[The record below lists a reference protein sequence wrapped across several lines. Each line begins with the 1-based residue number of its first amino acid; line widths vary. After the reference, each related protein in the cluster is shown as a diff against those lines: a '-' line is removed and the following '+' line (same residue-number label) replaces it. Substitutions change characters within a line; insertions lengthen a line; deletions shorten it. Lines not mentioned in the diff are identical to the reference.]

1 MNENKSE
8 VLLRVENLSKT
19 YEMGNEKISIL
30 NGIDFVLGKKEK
42 VTVTGPSGCGKTTF
56 LNLISGLDAL
66 SGGEVS
72 MCGYELSRLS
82 ERELT
87 SYRRECIGFVF
98 QFHHLLE
105 DFTAL
110 ENIWLP
116 AYLSGEP
123 AKTAKERAR
132 FLLERV
138 GLTARADHFPAQLSG
153 GECQRIAVARALINN
168 PPLILADEPTGNL
181 DESHSERV
189 EELLFDVVEKEGKS
203 LILVTHDSR
212 LAVKGDIHYV
222 LTQGRLQKL

>member
-1 MNENKSE
+1 MNEDKE
-8 VLLRVENLSKT
+8 EILLRVENLSKT
-19 YEMGNEKISIL
+19 YEMGSEKISIL
-30 NGIDFVLGKKEK
+30 NGIDFELKKKEK

-66 SGGEVS
+66 SGGEVT
-72 MCGYELSRLS
+72 MGGYKLSRLGES
-82 ERELT
+82 QMT
-87 SYRRECIGFVF
+87 AYRRKCIGFVF
-98 QFHHLLE
+98 QFHYLLE
-105 DFTAL
+105 DFSAL

-123 AKTAKERAR
+123 VKTAKERAR

-138 GLTARADHFPAQLSG
+138 GLTSRADHFPAQLSG

-189 EELLFDVVEKEGKS
+189 EELLFDMVGKEGKS
-203 LILVTHDSR
+203 LILVTHDPR
-212 LAVKGDIHYV
+212 LAEKGDIHYV
-222 LTQGRLQKL
+222 LTQGKLQRL

>member
-1 MNENKSE
+1 MNENE
-8 VLLRVENLSKT
+8 EAIVLRVENLSKT

-30 NGIDFVLGKKEK
+30 NGIDFILRKKEK
-42 VTVTGPSGCGKTTF
+42 VTVTGSSGCGKTTF
-56 LNLISGLDAL
+56 LNLISGLDTLSSGEVTLGSYRL
-66 SGGEVS
+66 SG
-72 MCGYELSRLS
+72 LS
-82 ERELT
+82 ETQLT
-87 SYRRECIGFVF
+87 AYRRECIGFIF

-110 ENIWLP
+110 ENIYLP

-123 AKTAKERAR
+123 LKTAKERAR

-138 GLTARADHFPAQLSG
+138 GLSARASHFPTQLSG

-181 DESHSERV
+181 DEAHSERV

-212 LAVKGDIHYV
+212 LAEKGDIHYV
-222 LTQGRLQKL
+222 LTQGQLQKL